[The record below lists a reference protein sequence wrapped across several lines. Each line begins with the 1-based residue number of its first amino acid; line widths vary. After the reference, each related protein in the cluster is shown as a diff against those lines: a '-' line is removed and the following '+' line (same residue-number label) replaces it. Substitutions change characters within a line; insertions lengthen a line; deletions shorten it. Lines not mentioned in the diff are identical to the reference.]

1 VLVFTAFI
9 LPGFI
14 AWKIGQLRLPQGEQK
29 PQDVAANEMD
39 RLAGGWRT
47 SDRTFHHGVCFA
59 RRAFVRAMDGQT
71 GLYVPIKDVLTMEVL
86 EASEIID
93 DTRKAKV
100 ERNES

>member
-1 VLVFTAFI
+1 
-9 LPGFI
+9 
-14 AWKIGQLRLPQGEQK
+14 
-29 PQDVAANEMD
+29 
-39 RLAGGWRT
+39 
-47 SDRTFHHGVCFA
+47 
-59 RRAFVRAMDGQT
+59 MDGQT